1 MAKKVQSMK
10 KFLIVCSAVIFSK
23 AEILIYP
30 DQYDKI
36 SKSGGQFDTLLEK
49 KSPTLHDIFPQHWS
63 DHVTNIIS
71 KGITKFALDMDHA
84 IYKNASSKKKEN
96 IVFSPLSLAGTMAIV
111 LLASGGK
118 TFDEVVKILGLESGV
133 DVSRHSEVVHEMFGL
148 LIGMVD
154 ANKNG
159 VGPQAT
165 YANGIFIQ
173 EGYPIRSEFS
183 AINKKVYKS
192 EIINVDFHNH
202 GEESKEIVNN
212 WVHNRTNGKISTIL
226 SSVPNPETD
235 VILASALYFN
245 GEWDQ
250 YFIDSATMR
259 KPFTIEPGETVTV
272 DMMYNGA
279 DFPFYEDK
287 ELGVKILGLPYKGL
301 KVSMYVLLPNKVGA
315 NALEEFKRN
324 LNPNILEN
332 LINNVKNQTCIVG
345 FPRMKLSSR
354 LSLKHAFQSLGLI
367 TLFDPTRA
375 DLSLLSPGLNDSSS
389 YSVTK
394 NNNNNNNNSN
404 NNGDDEINVQLPKPQ
419 DGFYFPPR
427 INTEDNKTPSNN
439 GNNRRKHYFRYEDK
453 LGGYTVEQWENGY
466 NIKRNR
472 RAANLESGVDKGNII
487 YQQHQQKRNFKRA
500 KRQNRPIDQ
509 DFLNFL
515 NTQNLP
521 SFGIDSLRNSKTIK
535 NPKLYAEDILH
546 RVEININEKGTEAAA
561 ATAVALERT
570 GSQNYFIANRPFLF
584 FIRHD
589 FSKLIWFWG
598 TVNSPTPN
606 Y

>member
-1 MAKKVQSMK
+1 MK
-10 KFLIVCSAVIFSK
+10 QVIVIFCAIISSR
-23 AEILIYP
+23 AQILIYP
-30 DQYDKI
+30 DQQYDKI
-36 SKSGGQFDTLLEK
+36 SKPENLFGTSPEN
-49 KSPTLHDIFPQHWS
+49 KSPALHDIFPQYWS

-71 KGITKFALDMDHA
+71 RGITKFALDMDDA
-84 IYKNASSKKKEN
+84 IYKNSNSASKKREN

-111 LLASGGK
+111 LLASGGH
-118 TFDEVVKILGLESGV
+118 TFDEVAKILGLESGV
-133 DVSRHSEVVHEMFGL
+133 DVSGHSEVVHEMFGL
-148 LIGMVD
+148 LIGMVGR
-154 ANKNG
+154 NKNNP
-159 VGPQAT
+159 GPQAT

-173 EGYPIRSEFS
+173 EGYPIRPEFR
-183 AINKKVYKS
+183 AINQKVYKS

-202 GEESKEIVNN
+202 GEEAKEIVNN
-212 WVHNRTNGKISTIL
+212 WVNSRTKGKITKIL
-226 SSVPNPETD
+226 SSIPNPETD

-287 ELGVKILGLPYKGL
+287 KLGVKILGLPYKGL
-301 KVSMYVLLPNKVGA
+301 EVTMYVLLPNRPGA
-315 NALEEFKRN
+315 TALKEFERN
-324 LNPNILEN
+324 LDPNILEN

-345 FPRMKLSSR
+345 FPKMKLSSS
-354 LSLKHAFQSLGLI
+354 LSLKRAFQSLGLI
-367 TLFDPTRA
+367 TLFDPRKA
-375 DLSLLSPGLNDSSS
+375 DLSLLSAGLNNSISK
-389 YSVTK
+389 K
-394 NNNNNNNNSN
+394 NI
-404 NNGDDEINVQLPKPQ
+404 DDDLKSQLPKPQ

-427 INTEDNKTPSNN
+427 IGDTDQDNKTTDN
-439 GNNRRKHYFRYEDK
+439 GNLKRKYYFRYEDM
-453 LGGYTVEQWENGY
+453 LRGYSVEQWDNGF

-472 RAANLESGVDKGNII
+472 RSTNDEFKSIKNMN
-487 YQQHQQKRNFKRA
+487 KRK

-515 NTQNLP
+515 NSQNLP
-521 SFGIDSLRNSKTIK
+521 SFGLDSLRNSKNIQ
-535 NPKLYAEDILH
+535 NPGLYAEDILH
-546 RVEININEKGTEAAA
+546 RVEIDINEKGTEAAA
-561 ATAVALERT
+561 ATAVAIERT
-570 GSQNYFIANRPFLF
+570 GSQRHFVANRPFLF

-606 Y
+606 FR